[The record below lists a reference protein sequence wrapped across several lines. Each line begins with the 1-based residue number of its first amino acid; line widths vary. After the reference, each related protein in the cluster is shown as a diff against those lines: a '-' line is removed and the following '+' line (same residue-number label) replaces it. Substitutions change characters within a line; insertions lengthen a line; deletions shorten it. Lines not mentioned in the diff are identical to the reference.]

1 MKGAATSIGDHVG
14 GPVRGHAS
22 APSPHECQTA
32 FQKIATDC
40 VRQIRRSRR
49 LAIAA
54 DPDAIH
60 TMRIELT
67 RLRAAV
73 RFFSPMVKDEAWSPL
88 RKELRWLNSALGNA
102 RDRDVTANYTRRKR
116 YRSWA
121 KGSRRAVVRAQ
132 DKAHRS
138 LTRELSSARYDQL
151 MAALNHWVAKGPWL
165 ENDLRLSSEPIEIYG
180 QATLRDWKTEIFQ
193 EGQRLRTL
201 RRKQL
206 HRLRI
211 RCKRYRYIL
220 AALQAL
226 RVNIPQQDLSFG
238 ETAKQVHRALGDLR
252 DLKRL
257 RKTTQRRPP
266 HYRRSKRKLL
276 QQTEQAFRLAPAAL
290 RRTAPVKP
298 KRRHR

>member
-1 MKGAATSIGDHVG
+1 MKGAATSIGDHVD
-14 GPVRGHAS
+14 GPVPAHAS
-22 APSPHECQTA
+22 APSPCDCQTA
-32 FQKIATDC
+32 FQKIATAC

-49 LAIAA
+49 SAIAA

-73 RFFSPMVKDEAWSPL
+73 RFFSPMVKDEAWSPI

-102 RDRDVTANYTRRKR
+102 RDHDVTANYTRRKR

-138 LTRELSSARYDQL
+138 LTRELTSARYDQL
-151 MAALNHWVAKGPWL
+151 MAALNHWLAKGSWL
-165 ENDLRLSSEPIEIYG
+165 EHDQRLRSEPVDVYC
-180 QATLRDWKTEIFQ
+180 QAILRDWRTEIRQ
-193 EGQRLRTL
+193 KGQRLRTL

-211 RCKRYRYIL
+211 RCKRYRYML
-220 AALQAL
+220 AALQSL
-226 RVNIPQQDLSFG
+226 QVNMPQQDLAFG
-238 ETAKQVHRALGDLR
+238 EIATRAHRALGDLR

-257 RKTTQRRPP
+257 RKTAQRLPP
-266 HYRRSKRKLL
+266 HYRKSTRKLL
-276 QQTEQAFRLAPAAL
+276 GQTEQAFR
-290 RRTAPVKP
+290 
-298 KRRHR
+298 RRHC